1 MPGSVRWREQ
11 EVEGVIVISLDQGLK
26 GGVEAALKEHIDDLV
41 RQGHLQILIDLQRL
55 PYVDSTELGRL
66 IRCHLA
72 VRQAGGR
79 VRLCALSAKMMT
91 VMRVSRLDTV
101 LDLYASVDDAL
112 AAIRGE
118 RGKTGMAEAP
128 GATA

>member
-1 MPGSVRWREQ
+1 
-11 EVEGVIVISLDQGLK
+11 
-26 GGVEAALKEHIDDLV
+26 
-41 RQGHLQILIDLQRL
+41 
-55 PYVDSTELGRL
+55 
-66 IRCHLA
+66 
-72 VRQAGGR
+72 
-79 VRLCALSAKMMT
+79 MMT